1 MAHGSKGEG
10 MAIEQQADARFEQV
24 WQAALDDLQ
33 GQVSRANFE
42 TWLRATTLVDLDR
55 DNAVIAAPNT
65 FTVQQLRSKF
75 DRQISDAIATLINRH
90 VEIDY
95 VVRTAVGEHYHRT
108 PKSKPK
114 PVPPAARQRQQTP
127 AAPTPSPQTQQM
139 ELVAPSRHGL
149 NPGYTFESFVVG
161 GSNRLAHAAAMA
173 VADAP
178 AGAFNPL
185 FFYGGVGLG
194 KTHLL
199 HAIGH
204 RAMDQN
210 ADVEVLYV
218 SSERFTNE
226 LIKSIMSQKTDEFRS
241 RYRSIDILMID
252 DIQFIAGKES
262 TQEEFFHTFNELY
275 QSGKQIV
282 ISSDRHPKTIQTLDD
297 RLRSRFEG
305 GLIADVSLPDVET
318 RTAIIRRK
326 GEMLGVDVPH
336 DVIEYIAR
344 RVQSNI
350 RELEGALNKI
360 IAMAQLFNQPI
371 RMDIAAQA
379 LADTELESRRS
390 EITPDRIIAEVSTHF
405 DVTLAEL
412 RGRGRSKQIVLPRQI
427 AMYLIRDETGS
438 SLVEIGRYLDNRD
451 HSTIM
456 HGVSKIEDTLTTDTA
471 LRRHISDLREKLY
484 GES

>member
-1 MAHGSKGEG
+1 
-10 MAIEQQADARFEQV
+10 MAIEQQADARYEQV

-42 TWLRATTLVDLDR
+42 TWLRSTSLIDLDR
-55 DNAVIAAPNT
+55 ENAVIAAPNT
-65 FTVQQLRSKF
+65 FAVEQLRSKF
-75 DRQISDAIATLINRH
+75 DRQISDAISTLINRQ
-90 VEIDY
+90 VDVDY
-95 VVRTAVGEHYHRT
+95 VVRTAVSEPYRRS
-108 PKSKPK
+108 PKPRPK
-114 PVPPAARQRQQTP
+114 PVPPAARDPRGQMG
-127 AAPTPSPQTQQM
+127 AAPSPQTQQM
-139 ELVAPSRHGL
+139 SLVASTRHGL
-149 NPGYTFESFVVG
+149 NPGYTFETFVVG

-204 RAMDQN
+204 RAMAAQEGL
-210 ADVEVLYV
+210 EVLYV

-226 LIKSIMSQKTDEFRS
+226 LIKSIMSQRTDEFRS

-326 GEMLGVDVPH
+326 GEMLGVDVPS
-336 DVIEYIAR
+336 DVLDYIAR

-379 LADTELESRRS
+379 LADTELEARRA
-390 EITPDRIIAEVSTHF
+390 EITPDRIIAEISSHF
-405 DVTLAEL
+405 DVTLSEL
-412 RGRGRSKQIVLPRQI
+412 RGRGRSQQIVLPRQI
-427 AMYLIRDETGS
+427 AMYLIRDETGC
-438 SLVEIGRYLDNRD
+438 SLVEIGRYLGNRD
-451 HSTIM
+451 HSTVM
-456 HGVSKIEDTLTTDTA
+456 HGISKIETALDNDTT
-471 LRRHISDLREKLY
+471 LRRHVTALREKLY
-484 GES
+484 GE

>member
-1 MAHGSKGEG
+1 
-10 MAIEQQADARFEQV
+10 MAIEQQADARYDQV

-42 TWLRATTLVDLDR
+42 TWLRSTSLIDLDR
-55 DNAVIAAPNT
+55 DHAVIAAPNT
-65 FTVQQLRSKF
+65 FAVEQLRSKF
-75 DRQISDAIATLINRH
+75 DRQISDAIATLINRP
-90 VEIDY
+90 VDVDY
-95 VVRTAVGEHYHRT
+95 VVRASISEPYRRE
-108 PKSKPK
+108 PKTRPK
-114 PVPPAARQRQQTP
+114 PVPPAARQRRSVPSTAP
-127 AAPTPSPQTQQM
+127 APQSQQM

-173 VADAP
+173 VADSP

-204 RAMDQN
+204 RALEQN
-210 ADVEVLYV
+210 ETVEVLYV

-326 GEMLGVDVPH
+326 GELLGVDVPS
-336 DVIEYIAR
+336 DVLEYIAR

-379 LADTELESRRS
+379 LADTELEARRA
-390 EITPDRIIAEVSTHF
+390 EITPDRIIGEVSNHF

-427 AMYLIRDETGS
+427 AMYLIRDETGC
-438 SLVEIGRYLDNRD
+438 SLVEIGRYLGNRD
-451 HSTIM
+451 HSTVM
-456 HGVSKIEDTLTTDTA
+456 HGISKIESTLETDTT
-471 LRRHISDLREKLY
+471 LRRHVATVREKLY
-484 GES
+484 GE

>member
-1 MAHGSKGEG
+1 
-10 MAIEQQADARFEQV
+10 MAIEQQADARYEQV

-33 GQVSRANFE
+33 AQISRANFE
-42 TWLRATTLVDLDR
+42 TWLRSTSLVDLDR
-55 DNAVIAAPNT
+55 DHAVIAAPNT
-65 FTVQQLRSKF
+65 FAVEQLRTKF
-75 DRQISDAIATLINRH
+75 DRQISDAIATLINRE
-90 VEIDY
+90 VDIDY
-95 VVRTAVGEHYHRT
+95 VVRTAVGEHYRRT
-108 PKSKPK
+108 PKQRPK
-114 PVPPAARQRQQTP
+114 PVPPAARERRSDP
-127 AAPTPSPQTQQM
+127 APAPSPQTQQM

-149 NPGYTFESFVVG
+149 NPSYTFDTFVVG

-204 RAMDQN
+204 RALVANDGL
-210 ADVEVLYV
+210 EVLYV

-226 LIKSIMSQKTDEFRS
+226 LIKSIMSQRTDEFRS

-305 GLIADVSLPDVET
+305 GLIADVSLPDLET
-318 RTAIIRRK
+318 RTAILRLK
-326 GEMLGVDVPH
+326 GERLGVAVPNDVL
-336 DVIEYIAR
+336 EYIAR

-379 LADTELESRRS
+379 LADTELEARRA
-390 EITPDRIIAEVSTHF
+390 EITPDRIIAEVSSHF

-412 RGRGRSKQIVLPRQI
+412 RGRGRSKQIVLPRQV

-438 SLVEIGRYLDNRD
+438 SLVEIGRYLGNRD

-456 HGVSKIEDTLTTDTA
+456 HGISKIESTLDTDTT
-471 LRRHISDLREKLY
+471 LRRHITTLREKLY
-484 GES
+484 GEA

>member
-1 MAHGSKGEG
+1 
-10 MAIEQQADARFEQV
+10 MAIEQQADARYEQV
-24 WQAALDDLQ
+24 WQAALEDLQ

-42 TWLRATTLVDLDR
+42 TWLRSTSLIDLDR
-55 DNAVIAAPNT
+55 ENAVIAAPNT
-65 FTVQQLRSKF
+65 FAVEQLRSKF
-75 DRQISDAIATLINRH
+75 DRQISEAIATLINRP
-90 VEIDY
+90 VDVDY
-95 VVRTAVGEHYHRT
+95 VVRTAVSEPYRKT
-108 PKSKPK
+108 PKPRPK
-114 PVPPAARQRQQTP
+114 PVPPAARERKGDPGTTP
-127 AAPTPSPQTQQM
+127 APQTQQM
-139 ELVAPSRHGL
+139 ELTAPSRHGL

-161 GSNRLAHAAAMA
+161 SANRLAHAAAMA

-204 RAMDQN
+204 RALGQN
-210 ADVEVLYV
+210 ESVEVLYV

-226 LIKSIMSQKTDEFRS
+226 LIKSIMSQRTDEFRS

-326 GEMLGVDVPH
+326 GEMLGVDVPA
-336 DVIEYIAR
+336 DVLEYIAR

-379 LADTELESRRS
+379 LADTELEARRA
-390 EITPDRIIAEVSTHF
+390 EITPDRIIAEVSSHF

-412 RGRGRSKQIVLPRQI
+412 RGRGRSKQIVLPRQV

-438 SLVEIGRYLDNRD
+438 SLVEIGRYLGNRD
-451 HSTIM
+451 HSTVM
-456 HGVSKIEDTLTTDTA
+456 HGISKIEDTLETDTT
-471 LRRHISDLREKLY
+471 LRRHVSTLRETLY
-484 GES
+484 GE

>member
-1 MAHGSKGEG
+1 MAV
-10 MAIEQQADARFEQV
+10 EQQADARYDQV

-42 TWLRATTLVDLDR
+42 TWLRSTSLVDLDR
-55 DNAVIAAPNT
+55 DHAIIAAPNT
-65 FTVQQLRSKF
+65 FAVEQLRSKF
-75 DRQISDAIATLINRH
+75 DRQITEAISTLINRQ
-90 VEIDY
+90 VGVDY
-95 VVRTAVGEHYHRT
+95 VVRTAVSEPFRRT
-108 PKSKPK
+108 PKQRPK
-114 PVPPAARQRQQTP
+114 PVPPAARERNSAP
-127 AAPTPSPQTQQM
+127 APAPSPQTQQM
-139 ELVAPSRHGL
+139 ELTVASRHGL
-149 NPGYTFESFVVG
+149 NPGYTFETFVVG

-204 RAMDQN
+204 RAMASQEDL
-210 ADVEVLYV
+210 EVLYV

-326 GEMLGVDVPH
+326 GEMLGVDVPG

-371 RMDIAAQA
+371 RMDIASQA
-379 LADTELESRRS
+379 LADTELEARRS
-390 EITPDRIIAEVSTHF
+390 EITPDRIIAEISTHF

-412 RGRGRSKQIVLPRQI
+412 SGRGRSKQIVLPRQI
-427 AMYLIRDETGS
+427 AMYLIREETGS
-438 SLVEIGRYLDNRD
+438 ALVEIGRYLGNRD
-451 HSTIM
+451 HSTVM
-456 HGVSKIEDTLTTDTA
+456 HGISKIETALDTDTT
-471 LRRHISDLREKLY
+471 LSRHITTLREKLY
-484 GES
+484 GE

>member
-1 MAHGSKGEG
+1 MTV
-10 MAIEQQADARFEQV
+10 EQQADARFEQV
-24 WQAALDDLQ
+24 WQAALEDLQ

-42 TWLRATTLVDLDR
+42 TWLRSTSLVELDR
-55 DNAVIAAPNT
+55 DHAVIAAPNT
-65 FTVQQLRSKF
+65 FAVEQLRSKF
-75 DRQISDAIATLINRH
+75 DRQISGAIATLINRP
-90 VEIDY
+90 VDIDY
-95 VVRTAVGEHYHRT
+95 VVRTAVSEPYRRE
-108 PKSKPK
+108 PKARAK
-114 PVPPAARQRQQTP
+114 PVPPAARQRGGDPRPPP
-127 AAPTPSPQTQQM
+127 APQSQQM
-139 ELVAPSRHGL
+139 ELAAPSRHGL
-149 NPGYTFESFVVG
+149 NPGYTFETFVVG
-161 GSNRLAHAAAMA
+161 SSNRLAHAAAMA

-204 RAMDQN
+204 RAISNDEN
-210 ADVEVLYV
+210 VEVLYV

-326 GEMLGVDVPH
+326 GEMLGVDVPN
-336 DVIEYIAR
+336 DVLDYIAR

-379 LADTELESRRS
+379 LADTELEARRA
-390 EITPDRIIAEVSTHF
+390 EITPDRIIAEVSSHF

-412 RGRGRSKQIVLPRQI
+412 RGRGRSQQIVLPRQI
-427 AMYLIRDETGS
+427 AMYLIRDETGC
-438 SLVEIGRYLDNRD
+438 SLVEIGRYLGNRD
-451 HSTIM
+451 HSTVM
-456 HGVSKIEDTLTTDTA
+456 HGISKIESTLDNDTT
-471 LRRHISDLREKLY
+471 LRRHVTALREKLY
-484 GES
+484 GE